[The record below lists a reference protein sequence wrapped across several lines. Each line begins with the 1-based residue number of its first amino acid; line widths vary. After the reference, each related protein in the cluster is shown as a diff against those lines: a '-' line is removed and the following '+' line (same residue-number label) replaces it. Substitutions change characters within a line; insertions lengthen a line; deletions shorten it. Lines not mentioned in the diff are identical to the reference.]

1 MDDTQKE
8 GTSIWKMTKD
18 RKINMLHERIRN
30 HIGQQVNNGRIS
42 NSQVNIF
49 SKTTEEDSEAFFR
62 KKNHKI
68 V

>member
-30 HIGQQVNNGRIS
+30 HIGQQVNNGRIF